1 MFEDHEEGLAYIRQR
16 RPICCRYECLS
27 FARCEVVVLGTAG
40 GVFRGINWALGCAVD
55 GEQELV
61 GSWSVANLG
70 TVEYDVVFEDLSSAG
85 FERARFVLSW
95 EPEVLG
101 SIRQLSSCGA
111 TVLPSVQHVLRG
123 AENDANP
130 RERRSLA
137 EIGRL
142 MQGADGMA
150 DAEALARDLA
160 DPAGPGGLAERL
172 RRVLEA
178 IQGLEP
184 LLACSPRVR
193 DLVLGCDARTQELQD
208 GLDRAVRR
216 HGAFGS
222 EAEAMAFV
230 ERTLERDLVRSS
242 RRTPLRRGALKV
254 APRLG
259 TVRAATSAGA

>member
-184 LLACSPRVR
+184 LLACSP
-193 DLVLGCDARTQELQD
+193 
-208 GLDRAVRR
+208 
-216 HGAFGS
+216 AFGTLS
-222 EAEAMAFV
+222 SAATLARRNCRTVWIAPFV
-230 ERTLERDLVRSS
+230 ATGPSGVRLRPWPSS
-242 RRTPLRRGALKV
+242 SGRWNGIWC
-254 APRLG
+254 APR
-259 TVRAATSAGA
+259 AGRLCAVVP